1 MFVQTVEESVSV
13 LLSMRNAG
21 RTGDKALV
29 DIAPQITAVLA
40 AVCGWA
46 PEEVSGVFKLV
57 RAGPVSLADTTFT
70 YVIEFSITDQFRIT
84 P

>member
-1 MFVQTVEESVSV
+1 
-13 LLSMRNAG
+13 
-21 RTGDKALV
+21 
-29 DIAPQITAVLA
+29 VLA

-57 RAGPVSLADTTFT
+57 RPGPVSLANTTFT
-70 YVIEFSITDQFRIT
+70 YVIEFSITDQLRIT